1 MSHTKVSNQIL
12 KSIQNTVNSN
22 KINILNNVYN
32 KTDLSNVTNNI
43 IKHVG
48 RNLHLQKNHPIN
60 NIREIIEKS
69 IDSTSSKP
77 FIKYND
83 LTPVVSIK
91 QNFDDLGF
99 PKNHPG
105 RSKSDTYYI
114 NDTYLLR
121 THTSAHEVECF
132 QKMQTLQNNGYLISA
147 DVYRRDEIDK
157 SHYPVFY
164 QMEGSKTWARDNSK
178 ENFNKIQ
185 TEIDNMRKQLSTFQ
199 NLSIEDVDYTHEP
212 ESANCKQSHMTDEET
227 SILISHMKRTLELV
241 VANLFMQRYK
251 NYASSSKS
259 NKKGEEVIP
268 EIKMRWIEAYFPW
281 TQPSF
286 EIEVFFNGEWLEICG
301 CGLVRELAYKNAGF
315 PKETQMGWAFGIGL
329 DRMAMLLYDIP
340 DIRLLWSTD
349 ERFLKQFRDKEGIFK
364 FKPFSTHAVMSR
376 DVSFWLNTPVHLNDF
391 MELVREELGDMVESC
406 SLVDEFVNPK
416 TGRKSQCFRINY
428 QHLDRNLTNEDVNEL
443 HKGVEK
449 KLIEQFGAEIR
460 N

>member
-1 MSHTKVSNQIL
+1 MSHTRLSNNIL
-12 KSIQNTVNSN
+12 KTIQKTANNN
-22 KINILNNVYN
+22 KINILNNEYSR
-32 KTDLSNVTNNI
+32 TDLTNVTSNI

-48 RNLHLQKNHPIN
+48 KNLHLKQRHPIN

-77 FIKYND
+77 FVKYNNFN
-83 LTPVVSIK
+83 PVVTVK

-114 NDTYLLR
+114 NDSHLLR
-121 THTSAHEVECF
+121 THTSAHEIGCF
-132 QKMQTLQNNGYLISA
+132 QKMGEHKNNGYLISA

-164 QMEGSKTWARDNSK
+164 QMEGSKTWARNDKASVK
-178 ENFNKIQ
+178 QI
-185 TEIDNMRKQLSTFQ
+185 TDEIRNMQKQLGGFK
-199 NLSIEDVDYTHEP
+199 NLAIEDIDYTKEAGT
-212 ESANCKQSHMTDEET
+212 ANCKQSHMTDEET
-227 SILISHMKRTLELV
+227 SLLISHMKRSLELV
-241 VANLFMQRYK
+241 VANLFMQRYQNVPAAGK
-251 NYASSSKS
+251 TK
-259 NKKGEEVIP
+259 EEVP

-301 CGLVRELAYKNAGF
+301 CGLVRELAYKNSGF
-315 PKETQMGWAFGIGL
+315 PHESQMGWAFGIGL

-340 DIRLLWSTD
+340 DIRLLWSED
-349 ERFLKQFRDKEGIFK
+349 ERFVRQFRDNNGIFK
-364 FKPFSTHAVMSR
+364 FSPFSNHGVMSR
-376 DVSFWLNTPVHLNDF
+376 DVSFWLNQPVHLNDF
-391 MELVREELGDMVESC
+391 MELVREHLGDMVESC

-416 TGRKSQCFRINY
+416 TGLKSQCFRINY
-428 QHLDRNLTNEDVNEL
+428 QHLDRNLTNEEVNEL
-443 HKGVEK
+443 HSGIEK
-449 KLIEQFGAEIR
+449 KLVEEFGAIIR